1 MSAIFALSEDEN
13 YIYIKNLKIQLIISI
28 SKINAQI
35 ILLNEQTSKVI
46 LINNENLFYGIMGII
61 NICSI
66 PCLILIEKALDCTR
80 KLEQFFIIK
89 KLKYYI
95 LNKETNIKIKEE
107 IEKKFNS
114 FSQSIINSSIYFS
127 NILDLSTSQNSINN
141 IIYKDINYL
150 YNVDMLQA
158 FFEDINHKLQYF
170 YSKCIQGY
178 ISFFKSI
185 LNGQDF
191 LFYFISKKN
200 LYIKDNEI
208 YKNKI
213 IFTLSNGDK
222 YSLTFLT
229 SYNHNLSNKFN
240 YITQHLLNIK
250 SNIFLSDN
258 LDLFEDQIKE
268 ENLTLEVNEKSK
280 DIPFDYLYNINYN
293 YKKSNNYF
301 TPSFY
306 NGKNSKQKNN
316 CIIVTSGYEE
326 MISILKIFIIQNILL
341 CFKNYEVE
349 ENTSYNFFNQEKSK
363 KLTNKE
369 LIKSINFEEQLN
381 KIISN
386 YNNILKKKESKD
398 LFDEEKI
405 PEITKFDQINHS
417 IFNSNNLT
425 IYILTFN
432 LAAHN
437 DFTNFNLENLLF
449 PKKYIEYFSNDFS
462 PDFYCIGLQEIVE
475 LNISNIIFKS
485 NFSIVKTIT
494 EKISTILF
502 TKFGY
507 QLIYKQTMV
516 GLLFLFYVKSPLI
529 PFISEIIDSNCKT
542 GFIGLSGN
550 KGYCMLQF
558 CYNNKYFCFTTGHFC
573 AGESK
578 ENFNQRKNELTSI
591 LTSNISSSKK
601 PKYNSNDYYFI
612 FGDLNFR
619 IEINKNQISKSDSI
633 EKDELFEKK
642 DILISLD
649 ELNNL
654 LDQIKT
660 LNEGKIGFFPT
671 YKYIKNTNKY
681 NLQKR
686 CPAWTDRILYGNSK
700 GNNIT
705 QIFYDDID
713 IKISDHR
720 PVSSLFQIDLNL

>member
-1 MSAIFALSEDEN
+1 
-13 YIYIKNLKIQLIISI
+13 
-28 SKINAQI
+28 
-35 ILLNEQTSKVI
+35 
-46 LINNENLFYGIMGII
+46 
-61 NICSI
+61 
-66 PCLILIEKALDCTR
+66 
-80 KLEQFFIIK
+80 
-89 KLKYYI
+89 
-95 LNKETNIKIKEE
+95 
-107 IEKKFNS
+107 
-114 FSQSIINSSIYFS
+114 
-127 NILDLSTSQNSINN
+127 
-141 IIYKDINYL
+141 
-150 YNVDMLQA
+150 
-158 FFEDINHKLQYF
+158 
-170 YSKCIQGY
+170 
-178 ISFFKSI
+178 
-185 LNGQDF
+185 
-191 LFYFISKKN
+191 
-200 LYIKDNEI
+200 
-208 YKNKI
+208 
-213 IFTLSNGDK
+213 
-222 YSLTFLT
+222 
-229 SYNHNLSNKFN
+229 
-240 YITQHLLNIK
+240 
-250 SNIFLSDN
+250 
-258 LDLFEDQIKE
+258 
-268 ENLTLEVNEKSK
+268 
-280 DIPFDYLYNINYN
+280 
-293 YKKSNNYF
+293 
-301 TPSFY
+301 
-306 NGKNSKQKNN
+306 
-316 CIIVTSGYEE
+316 
-326 MISILKIFIIQNILL
+326 
-341 CFKNYEVE
+341 
-349 ENTSYNFFNQEKSK
+349 
-363 KLTNKE
+363 
-369 LIKSINFEEQLN
+369 
-381 KIISN
+381 
-386 YNNILKKKESKD
+386 
-398 LFDEEKI
+398 
-405 PEITKFDQINHS
+405 
-417 IFNSNNLT
+417 
-425 IYILTFN
+425 
-432 LAAHN
+432 
-437 DFTNFNLENLLF
+437 LENLLF

-619 IEINKNQISKSDSI
+619 IEINKNQISKSVSI

-654 LDQIKT
+654 LDQIKA
-660 LNEGKIGFFPT
+660 LKEGKIGFFPT

-713 IKISDHR
+713 IRISDHR